1 MTRDEDGPRTALWI
15 GADDVASR
23 VFPVIFLATMAVPS
37 TAVAQK
43 PAASVAAS
51 SAAER
56 AAVERLR
63 APAAAG
69 DAAAQF
75 ELGQAYRRGRGVP
88 EDRVLAETWLRRAA
102 IQGHVRA
109 SDNLGLVLFQANKK
123 TEAVPWLE
131 KSAARGEPRAQLVLG
146 TMLFNGDTVAR
157 NYPRAYALV
166 LRSTGAGLRPAAETL
181 TQMDKYISPQE
192 RQEGVALASQMGGAQ
207 VAATTGSAP
216 APAPASV
223 RTPAP
228 APAPRAV
235 SVPASTVAPA
245 PAPVARA
252 LPAPTTTVV
261 AASAPRPVP
270 TPVPRPLPAPTANV
284 ATAAPRPVST
294 PTASGRYRIQLGA
307 FRDAANARA
316 LWSRVGGQIGGTPSY
331 VEGNGITR
339 LQAGPYPTSADA
351 ARACAAAKRVG
362 TDCAVLGN

>member
-1 MTRDEDGPRTALWI
+1 MTPHQDGPLAALWI
-15 GADDVASR
+15 GADGVASR
-23 VFPVIFLATMAVPS
+23 VFPVIFLMATAVP
-37 TAVAQK
+37 AVAAAQK
-43 PAASVAAS
+43 PAASAAAS

-63 APAAAG
+63 APAARG
-69 DAAAQF
+69 DAEAQF
-75 ELGQAYRRGRGVP
+75 ELGQAYRRGRGVA

-192 RQEGVALASQMGGAQ
+192 RQEGVALASQMSGAQ

-216 APAPASV
+216 APV
-223 RTPAP
+223 
-228 APAPRAV
+228 PRAV
-235 SVPASTVAPA
+235 AVPASTVAPA
-245 PAPVARA
+245 PTPVATPAPRPAPATTVATAAPAPRPIPAPAPRA
-252 LPAPTTTVV
+252 LPAPATTV
-261 AASAPRPVP
+261 AAATPAPRP
-270 TPVPRPLPAPTANV
+270 RAPAPT
-284 ATAAPRPVST
+284 
-294 PTASGRYRIQLGA
+294 PTTSGRYRIQLGA

-316 LWSRVGGQIGGTPSY
+316 LWSRVGGQIGGIPSY
-331 VEGNGITR
+331 VEGNGVTR
-339 LQAGPYPTSADA
+339 LQAGPYPSSADA
-351 ARACAAAKRVG
+351 ARACATAKRAG
-362 TDCAVLGN
+362 TDCAVVGG